1 MSEQIERELKEVRE
15 EMEKGQSALKQCQ
28 VHINDLSNQL
38 VTLMKLMVE
47 MQSSAVPVEGGS
59 ND

>member
-1 MSEQIERELKEVRE
+1 MMEQLERDLKEVRA

-28 VHINDLSNQL
+28 VHIQDLSNQL
-38 VTLMKLMVE
+38 LELTELMQASV
-47 MQSSAVPVEGGS
+47 VPVEGGS

>member
-1 MSEQIERELKEVRE
+1 MEQLERELREVRE

-38 VTLMKLMVE
+38 VGLMQLIVE
-47 MQSSAVPVEGGS
+47 MQASAIPVEGGS